1 LRNITNFE
9 LTSGCQKAF
18 KEFKIYLSSPK
29 ILSQPRKSED
39 LFLYIGMI
47 DSTISFVLVRED
59 EGI

>member
-1 LRNITNFE
+1 

-39 LFLYIGMI
+39 LFLYIGMV

>member
-9 LTSGCQKAF
+9 LTSSCQKAF

-29 ILSQPRKSED
+29 ILSQPRESEN
-39 LFLYIGMI
+39 LFLYLGMV
-47 DSTISFVLVRED
+47 DLAVNFVLVKED